1 MPHLHPLPPVKLP
14 YTIRV
19 DQSYLSKPEPTIYEI
34 RVSVDDPLRGKAL
47 SIIQTSEHIAELQQI
62 AKLDNELAVVVQS
75 IQHSK
80 SKHAFYKSMSRDP
93 IGFVNK
99 WMSSQ
104 RRDLEVILGEAA
116 RGGGE
121 DGMGV
126 EFAKGGDDGVWG
138 SDLTREAVRYILA
151 KNLVVKS

>member
-1 MPHLHPLPPVKLP
+1 MQHLHPLPPIKLP

-19 DQSYLSKPEPTIYEI
+19 DQTYLSNPEPTVYDI
-34 RVSVDDPLRGKAL
+34 RVSVEDPIRAKVLAMM
-47 SIIQTSEHIAELQQI
+47 QNPEHITQLRQI
-62 AKLDNELAVVVQS
+62 SRLDDELAVVIQA

-80 SKHAFYKSMSRDP
+80 AKHAFYKQMSRDP
-93 IGFVNK
+93 AVFVNK
-99 WMSSQ
+99 WMNSQ

-126 EFAKGGDDGVWG
+126 EFARGGDNGVWG
-138 SDLTREAVRYILA
+138 SDLTREAVRYLLA
-151 KNLVVKS
+151 KPSAAKA